1 MSLTFM
7 KNKYIDLSISF
18 CYLVCLFLQNICLY
32 FAQIFSNLA
41 NKAEINNLPYGFRN
55 INVMLWGNDVP
66 EIDDVNTGLT
76 VKGAPTSEYA
86 DCDTWYYFTFYEGGN
101 NNKTYGIQIAI
112 PRYKYTS
119 ILLRQKSGGVWT
131 NWGWIQN

>member
-32 FAQIFSNLA
+32 FAQIFSKLA
-41 NKAEINNLPYGFRN
+41 NKADTNNLPYGFRD

-66 EIDDVNTGLT
+66 QIDDANAGLT

-86 DCDTWYYFTFYEGGN
+86 GCDTWYYFTFYEGGN
-101 NNKTYGIQIAI
+101 NNKSYGIQLAI
-112 PRYKYTS
+112 PRYMYTS
-119 ILLRQKSGGVWT
+119 ILLRQKSNGVWT